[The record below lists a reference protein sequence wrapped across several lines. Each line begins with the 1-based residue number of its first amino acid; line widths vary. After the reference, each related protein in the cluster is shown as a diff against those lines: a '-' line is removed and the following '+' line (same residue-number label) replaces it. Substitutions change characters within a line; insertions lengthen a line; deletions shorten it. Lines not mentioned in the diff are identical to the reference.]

1 MKMLVDWLAAIC
13 AFGASWFWYKSASAF
28 LPDPPVGAFSEQ
40 VMPALAE
47 YREAMRRAT
56 HSNRLAA
63 LLSGVSA
70 LLAGLGLVI
79 PS

>member
-1 MKMLVDWLAAIC
+1 MKMLFDWLAAVC

-28 LPDPPVGAFSEQ
+28 VPDPPAGAFAEQ
-40 VMPALAE
+40 VMPALAG
-47 YREAMRRAT
+47 YREAVRKAAR
-56 HSNRLAA
+56 SNRLAA

-70 LLAGLGLVI
+70 LFAGLGLVI